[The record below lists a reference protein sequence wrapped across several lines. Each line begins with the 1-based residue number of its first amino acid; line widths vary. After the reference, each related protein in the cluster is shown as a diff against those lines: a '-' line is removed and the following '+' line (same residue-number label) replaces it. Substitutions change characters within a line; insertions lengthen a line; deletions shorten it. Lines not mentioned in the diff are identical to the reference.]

1 MGGGGGMK
9 SSVSRAPD
17 RLNAG
22 VFRPSR
28 LLVLGGLALLA
39 LLLPAR
45 PALAQTPT
53 VTGVRIFDSPSGAP
67 SFVTGNPIAIN
78 VTFSHGLNISGNSR
92 LALTIGSTTRQA
104 IQTTYHPGATR
115 TTVAYS
121 STILAADGDA
131 DGISIA
137 ASALTLNGATLRRAG
152 STTNANLA
160 PGSHAISNSANHKVN
175 VPFVNALTISSSPA
189 SGDTYETGEN
199 IDVQV
204 GFTRA
209 ATVTGTPQLALT
221 IGDNTRQA
229 NYTSGTGTTTL
240 TFHYTVQ
247 ALGPSRPP
255 CLSAASVE
263 FRRARVRP
271 PWVNRR
277 RGWRAERAGRNL
289 PAAADSAVLQSDG

>member
-1 MGGGGGMK
+1 M
-9 SSVSRAPD
+9 
-17 RLNAG
+17 
-22 VFRPSR
+22 
-28 LLVLGGLALLA
+28 
-39 LLLPAR
+39 
-45 PALAQTPT
+45 
-53 VTGVRIFDSPSGAP
+53 
-67 SFVTGNPIAIN
+67 
-78 VTFSHGLNISGNSR
+78 
-92 LALTIGSTTRQA
+92 
-104 IQTTYHPGATR
+104 
-115 TTVAYS
+115 AYS

-152 STTNANLA
+152 STTTANLA

-189 SGDTYETGEN
+189 SGDNYWAGEN

-229 NYTSGTGTTTL
+229 NYASGSGTTTL

-263 FRRARVRP
+263 FRRARVRT
-271 PWVNRR
+271 PWANRR